1 MKKRLLLFAGILFAL
16 GCKKE
21 AAAPPLPDIVIN
33 TPSANQHYVMGD
45 TVRITGTVMHTIEMV
60 EVGVHMTDLTTKS
73 EFFHNHFSA
82 DNKTYYEFNS
92 KYGVD
97 NNTKT
102 SLKVEVEVTDKDGN
116 TGTKELTITL
126 N

>member
-1 MKKRLLLFAGILFAL
+1 MKKLLFFACILFVF

-21 AAAPPLPDIVIN
+21 AASPPLPDIVIN
-33 TPSANQHYVMGD
+33 TPSPNQHYVVGD
-45 TVRITGTVMHTIEMV
+45 TVRITGRVAHTIEMV
-60 EVGVHMTDLTTKS
+60 ELGVHITDLGTKS

-82 DNKTYYEFNS
+82 GNKTYYEFNS
-92 KYGVD
+92 TYGVD
-97 NNTKT
+97 NNAKT
-102 SLKVEVEVTDKDGN
+102 LLKVAVEVTDKDGN